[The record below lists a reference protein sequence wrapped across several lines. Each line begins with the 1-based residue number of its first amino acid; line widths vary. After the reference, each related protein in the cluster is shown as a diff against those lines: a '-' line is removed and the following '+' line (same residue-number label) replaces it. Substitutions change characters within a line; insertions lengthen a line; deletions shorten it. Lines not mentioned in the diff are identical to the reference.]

1 MTGVDLMRV
10 VVFGATGMVGQG
22 VLRECLLADDVREV
36 LTIGRRPTG
45 RQDPKLREVTV
56 ADVGDLESVRAELTG
71 IDACFY
77 CLGVSSLGLDEA
89 TYTRVS
95 YDYPLAAARLLAEVS
110 PQVTF
115 VYVSGVGTDSTGQGR
130 VMWARV
136 KGRAENAIMELL
148 PNGYAARP
156 GFIQPTYGSVSRT
169 RAYRIGYAVTR
180 PLFPVLRR
188 LLPNQVT
195 TTDGIGRAMLRVAR
209 EGAPTRVLGNRELR

>member
-1 MTGVDLMRV
+1 MRV
-10 VVFGATGMVGQG
+10 VIFGATGMVGQG

-36 LTIGRRPTG
+36 LTVGRRPTG
-45 RQDPKLREVTV
+45 RQDPKLRELRSRTWVSWT
-56 ADVGDLESVRAELTG
+56 AVRAELTG
-71 IDACFY
+71 VDACFY

-89 TYTRVS
+89 AYTRVS

-115 VYVSGVGTDSTGQGR
+115 VYVSGQGTDSSGRGR

-136 KGRAENAIMELL
+136 KGRAENAIIELL

-156 GFIQPTYGSVSRT
+156 GFIQPTYGAVSKT
-169 RAYRIGYAVTR
+169 RLYRFGYAVAR

-209 EGAPTRVLGNRELR
+209 QGSPRRVLGNRELR

>member
-1 MTGVDLMRV
+1 MRV
-10 VVFGATGMVGQG
+10 VIFGATGMVGQG

-45 RQDPKLREVTV
+45 QRNPKLRESTV
-56 ADVGDLESVRAELTG
+56 ADVGDLEAVRAELTG
-71 IDACFY
+71 VDACFY

-89 TYTRVS
+89 AYTRVS
-95 YDYPLAAARLLAEVS
+95 YDFPMAAARLLAEVS

-115 VYVSGVGTDSTGQGR
+115 VYVSGVGTDPTGQGR

-136 KGRAENAIMELL
+136 KGRTENAVMELL

-156 GFIQPTYGSVSRT
+156 GFIQPTYGAVSKT
-169 RAYRIGYAVTR
+169 RWYRLGYAVTR

-209 EGAPTRVLGNRELR
+209 EGSPTRVLGNRELR

>member
-10 VVFGATGMVGQG
+10 VIFGATGMVGQG
-22 VLRECLLADDVREV
+22 VLRECLLAEDVREV

-45 RQDPKLREVTV
+45 QRDPKLRELTV

-71 IDACFY
+71 VDACFY

-89 TYTRVS
+89 AYTRIS
-95 YDYPLAAARLLAEVS
+95 YDFPMAAARLLAEVS

-136 KGRAENAIMELL
+136 KGRTENAVMDLL

-156 GFIQPTYGSVSRT
+156 GFIQPTYGAVSRT

-180 PLFPVLRR
+180 PLFPVLRG
-188 LLPNQVT
+188 LLPNHVT

-209 EGAPTRVLGNRELR
+209 EGSPTRVLGNRELR

>member
-1 MTGVDLMRV
+1 MRV

-36 LTIGRRPTG
+36 LTVGRRPTG
-45 RQDPKLREVTV
+45 VRDPKLRELAV
-56 ADVGDLESVRAELTG
+56 ADVGELGAVRAELTG
-71 IDACFY
+71 VDACFY

-89 TYTRVS
+89 AYTRVS
-95 YDYPLAAARLLAEVS
+95 YDYPMAAARLFAQVS

-115 VYVSGVGTDSTGQGR
+115 VYVSGQGTDSSGRGR

-136 KGRAENAIMELL
+136 KGRAENAIMDLL

-156 GFIQPTYGSVSRT
+156 GFIQPTYGAVSKT
-169 RAYRIGYAVTR
+169 RWYRLGYAVTR
-180 PLFPVLRR
+180 PLFPVLSR

-209 EGAPTRVLGNRELR
+209 QGSPVRVLGNRELR

>member
-1 MTGVDLMRV
+1 MRV
-10 VVFGATGMVGQG
+10 AIFGATGMVGQG
-22 VLRECLLADDVREV
+22 VLREALLAEDVREV
-36 LTIGRRPTG
+36 LTVGRRPTG
-45 RQDPKLREVTV
+45 QRDPKLRELTV
-56 ADVGDLESVRAELTG
+56 ADVGELSSVRADLTG
-71 IDACFY
+71 VDACFY

-89 TYTRVS
+89 AYTRVS

-136 KGRAENAIMELL
+136 KGRTENAIMELL

-156 GFIQPTYGSVSRT
+156 GFIQPTYGAVSRT

-188 LLPNQVT
+188 LLPNHVT

-209 EGAPTRVLGNRELR
+209 EGSPTRVLGNRELR

>member
-1 MTGVDLMRV
+1 M

-36 LTIGRRPTG
+36 LTVGRRPTG
-45 RQDPKLREVTV
+45 VRDPKLRELAV
-56 ADVGDLESVRAELTG
+56 ADVGELGAVRAELTG
-71 IDACFY
+71 VDACFY

-89 TYTRVS
+89 AYTRVS
-95 YDYPLAAARLLAEVS
+95 YDYPMAAARLFAQVS

-115 VYVSGVGTDSTGQGR
+115 VYVSGQGTDSSGRGR

-136 KGRAENAIMELL
+136 KGRAENAIMDLL

-156 GFIQPTYGSVSRT
+156 GFIQPTYGAVSKT
-169 RAYRIGYAVTR
+169 RWYRLGYAVTR
-180 PLFPVLRR
+180 PLFPVLSR

-209 EGAPTRVLGNRELR
+209 QGSPVRVLGNRELR

>member
-1 MTGVDLMRV
+1 MRV
-10 VVFGATGMVGQG
+10 AIFGATGMVGQG
-22 VLRECLLADDVREV
+22 VLREALLAEDVREV
-36 LTIGRRPTG
+36 LTVGRRPTG
-45 RQDPKLREVTV
+45 QRDPKLRELTV
-56 ADVGDLESVRAELTG
+56 ADVGELASVRADLTDV
-71 IDACFY
+71 DACFY

-89 TYTRVS
+89 AYTRVS

-136 KGRAENAIMELL
+136 KGRTENAIMELL

-156 GFIQPTYGSVSRT
+156 GFIKPTYGAVSRT

-188 LLPNQVT
+188 LFPNQVT

-209 EGAPTRVLGNRELR
+209 EGSPTRVLGNRELR

>member
-1 MTGVDLMRV
+1 
-10 VVFGATGMVGQG
+10 MVGQG

-36 LTIGRRPTG
+36 LTVGRRPTG
-45 RQDPKLREVTV
+45 VRDPKLRELAV
-56 ADVGDLESVRAELTG
+56 ADVGELGAVRAELTG
-71 IDACFY
+71 VDACFY

-89 TYTRVS
+89 AYTRVS
-95 YDYPLAAARLLAEVS
+95 YDYPMAAARLFAQVS

-115 VYVSGVGTDSTGQGR
+115 VYVSGQGTDSSGRGR

-136 KGRAENAIMELL
+136 KGRAENAIMDLL

-156 GFIQPTYGSVSRT
+156 GFIQPTYGAVSKT
-169 RAYRIGYAVTR
+169 RWYRLGYAVTR
-180 PLFPVLRR
+180 PLFPVLSR

-209 EGAPTRVLGNRELR
+209 QGSPVRVLGNRELR

>member
-1 MTGVDLMRV
+1 MRV
-10 VVFGATGMVGQG
+10 VIFGATGMVGQG
-22 VLRECLLADDVREV
+22 VLRECLLAEDVREV
-36 LTIGRRPTG
+36 LTVGRRPTG
-45 RQDPKLREVTV
+45 QQDPKLRELTV
-56 ADVGDLESVRAELTG
+56 PDVGDLEAVRAELTG
-71 IDACFY
+71 VDACFY

-89 TYTRVS
+89 AYTRIS
-95 YDYPLAAARLLAEVS
+95 YDFPMAAARLFAEVS

-136 KGRAENAIMELL
+136 KGRTENAVMDLL

-156 GFIQPTYGSVSRT
+156 GFIQPTYGAVSRT

-180 PLFPVLRR
+180 PLVPVLRR

-209 EGAPTRVLGNRELR
+209 EGSPTRVLGNRELR

>member
-1 MTGVDLMRV
+1 MRV
-10 VVFGATGMVGQG
+10 VIFGATGMVGQG
-22 VLRECLLADDVREV
+22 VLREALLAEDVREV
-36 LTIGRRPTG
+36 LTVGRRPTG
-45 RQDPKLREVTV
+45 QRDPKLRELTV
-56 ADVGDLESVRAELTG
+56 ADVGELASVRADLTG
-71 IDACFY
+71 VDACFY

-89 TYTRVS
+89 AYTRVS

-136 KGRAENAIMELL
+136 KGRTENAIMELL

-156 GFIQPTYGSVSRT
+156 GFIQPTYGAVSRT
-169 RAYRIGYAVTR
+169 RGYRIGYAVTR

-209 EGAPTRVLGNRELR
+209 EGSPTRVLGNRELR

>member
-1 MTGVDLMRV
+1 MRV
-10 VVFGATGMVGQG
+10 VIFGATGMVGQG
-22 VLRECLLADDVREV
+22 VLRECLLAEDVREV
-36 LTIGRRPTG
+36 LTVGRRPTG
-45 RQDPKLREVTV
+45 QRHPKLRELTV
-56 ADVGDLESVRAELTG
+56 ADVGELEAVRAELTG
-71 IDACFY
+71 VDACFY

-89 TYTRVS
+89 VYTRIS

-110 PQVTF
+110 PSATF
-115 VYVSGVGTDSTGQGR
+115 IYVSGVGTDSTERGR

-136 KGRAENAIMELL
+136 KGRTENAVLDLL

-156 GFIQPTYGSVSRT
+156 GFIQPTHGAVSRT

-188 LLPNQVT
+188 LLSNHVT

-209 EGAPTRVLGNRELR
+209 EGSPRRVLGNRDLR

>member
-1 MTGVDLMRV
+1 MRV
-10 VVFGATGMVGQG
+10 VIFGATGMVGQG
-22 VLRECLLADDVREV
+22 VLRECLLAEDVREV
-36 LTIGRRPTG
+36 LTVGRRPTG
-45 RQDPKLREVTV
+45 QRHPKLRELTV
-56 ADVGDLESVRAELTG
+56 GDVGELEELRAELAG
-71 IDACFY
+71 VDACFY

-89 TYTRVS
+89 AYTRIS

-110 PQVTF
+110 PSVTF
-115 VYVSGVGTDSTGQGR
+115 IYVSGVGTDSTGRGR

-136 KGRAENAIMELL
+136 KGRTENAVLDLL

-156 GFIQPTYGSVSRT
+156 GFIQPTHGAVSKT

-195 TTDGIGRAMLRVAR
+195 TTDGLGRAMLRVAR
-209 EGAPTRVLGNRELR
+209 QGSPRRVLGNRDLS

>member
-10 VVFGATGMVGQG
+10 VIFGATGMVGQG
-22 VLRECLLADDVREV
+22 VLRECLLAEDVREV

-45 RQDPKLREVTV
+45 QRDPKLRELTV

-71 IDACFY
+71 VDACFY

-89 TYTRVS
+89 AYTRVS
-95 YDYPLAAARLLAEVS
+95 YDFPMAAARLLAEVS

-136 KGRAENAIMELL
+136 KGRTENAVMDLL

-156 GFIQPTYGSVSRT
+156 GFIQPTYGAVSRT

-188 LLPNQVT
+188 LLPNHVT

>member
-1 MTGVDLMRV
+1 MRV
-10 VVFGATGMVGQG
+10 VIFGATGMVGQG
-22 VLRECLLADDVREV
+22 VLRECLLAEDVREV

-45 RQDPKLREVTV
+45 QRHPKLRELTV
-56 ADVGDLESVRAELTG
+56 DDVGELDAVRADLTG
-71 IDACFY
+71 VDACFY

-89 TYTRVS
+89 AYTRIS

-110 PQVTF
+110 PSVTF
-115 VYVSGVGTDSTGQGR
+115 VYVSGVGTDSTGRGR

-136 KGRAENAIMELL
+136 KGRTENAVLDLL

-156 GFIQPTYGSVSRT
+156 GFIQPTHGAVSRT
-169 RAYRIGYAVTR
+169 RWYRIGYAVTR
-180 PLFPVLRR
+180 PLFPVVRR

-209 EGAPTRVLGNRELR
+209 EGSPRRVLGNRDLR